1 MDRAAR
7 RRAARGNGPKIA
19 GMWLSNAPF
28 TPTGYGTQTA
38 QAVKRIAADGH
49 AMAIAVNY
57 GLEAVSSEWEGIEL
71 WPKGFDAYSQD
82 MCAPYYRDW
91 ARRHP
96 NDLPWMFTLYDVWTL
111 SNPAWDK
118 MNVASWVPVDHLPVP
133 PAVAT
138 FCQKPNVVSIAMSR
152 YGQEQL
158 ARRDIEAMLVP
169 HAIETDLFKPTT
181 SVEQDDGKMLTG
193 RGIMGFEDD
202 HFVVMIANANK
213 GVPSRKA
220 FAEQVLAF
228 SIFAAK
234 HDDARLFIHSEQYGA
249 MAGIS
254 FDPLLQACGLSTDQ
268 VKFINQYQLR
278 LGIPAEVLAALY
290 TAADVLLNPTYGE
303 GFGITQVEAQACG
316 LRVITQDFSAQAEL
330 AGPDSIKVTGQP
342 FWDATQ
348 LAWFNV
354 PSVPEMVKALE
365 AMYAAGRVRSEA
377 AIAWTR
383 ENYDADIVY
392 ERDWR
397 PTLDRLVDIAIER
410 KEDSS
415 GDQQRVLQPG

>member
-1 MDRAAR
+1 
-7 RRAARGNGPKIA
+7 
-19 GMWLSNAPF
+19 
-28 TPTGYGTQTA
+28 
-38 QAVKRIAADGH
+38 
-49 AMAIAVNY
+49 
-57 GLEAVSSEWEGIEL
+57 
-71 WPKGFDAYSQD
+71 
-82 MCAPYYRDW
+82 
-91 ARRHP
+91 
-96 NDLPWMFTLYDVWTL
+96 MFTLYDVWTL
-111 SNPAWDK
+111 SNPGWDK

-133 PAVAT
+133 PAVAA
-138 FCQKPNVVSIAMSR
+138 FCQKPNVVSIAMSKF
-152 YGQEQL
+152 GQEQL

-169 HAIETDLFKPTT
+169 HAIETDLFKPTA

-249 MAGIS
+249 MSGIA

-290 TAADVLLNPTYGE
+290 SAADVLLNPTYGE

-330 AGPDSIKVTGQP
+330 AGPDSIKVSGQP

-383 ENYDADIVY
+383 ENYDADVVY

-397 PTLDRLVDIAIER
+397 PTLDRLVDIATER

-415 GDQQRVLQPG
+415 GDHERVLQPG